1 MTAPVLMVVD
11 EDARGLETLEGT
23 LRCRYVHDYLV
34 IGESSRPKALSRL
47 RELRAAGS
55 PVAVVMAAATTAPA
69 AAAELLAEVRTIHP
83 AAKRVLVVPRGGQA
97 APSMGVPLSL
107 VADRQA
113 AMPVLRAIAHG
124 LIDTYLPAPGAGRD
138 EGFHRG
144 LSELLEEWAHQT
156 VPALPAVRIIDQQP
170 SARAHELRDLLAR
183 GSVPYVFH
191 DVASADGQA
200 WLQQAGQ
207 DGSRLPVLVTYTGQ
221 VLVDPPNDQV
231 TAVFGLAGLPEGT
244 VDVAVVGAG
253 PAGLSAAVY
262 AASEGLSTLLLE
274 SQAFGGQ
281 AGSSS
286 LIRNYLGFPCGISG
300 AGLATRAFEQAWSFG
315 AMPSMAGPVTGLE
328 RAEKGFTLRL
338 ADGRVSHAATVL
350 IATGVSYRRLA
361 APGADRLLGAGV
373 FYGATGSEA
382 RAFSGEHVFIV
393 GGANSAGQAA
403 VNLARYARQVTLV
416 VRGESLA
423 ARMSRYLIDEVT
435 ATPNIDVRT
444 ATQIT
449 EAAGNGKLQALTL
462 TGTANGRTQTVPA
475 SALIVLIGAVPRT
488 GWLPPQ
494 ILRDEH
500 GFILTGNDCH
510 QHGAAG
516 SGWTLERAPLSLETS
531 APGVFA
537 AGDVRH
543 GSVKRVASAVGEG
556 SIAATQMYQ
565 YLEKRSRGLE
575 QLRSMSGCPSD
586 ALGDVRSCQR
596 W

>member
-1 MTAPVLMVVD
+1 VRFGRGDIITMTAPVLMVVD
-11 EDARGLETLEGT
+11 EDASGLGTLEGT
-23 LRCRYVHDYLV
+23 LSRRYAHDYLV
-34 IGESSRPKALSRL
+34 IGESSQATALGRL

-55 PVAVVMAAATTAPA
+55 PVAVVMAAATTAPES
-69 AAAELLAEVRTIHP
+69 AAELLAEARTIHP

-97 APSMGVPLSL
+97 APSMGVPVPL
-107 VADRQA
+107 VVDRQA

-124 LIDTYLPAPGAGRD
+124 MIDSYLPAPGAGRD

-144 LSELLEEWAHQT
+144 LSELLEEWAQQT

-170 SARAHELRDLLAR
+170 SARAHRMRDLLTR
-183 GSVPYVFH
+183 SGVPYVFH

-200 WLQQAGQ
+200 WLRQAGQ
-207 DGSRLPVLVTYTGQ
+207 DGSRLPVLVTYNGQ
-221 VLVDPPNDQV
+221 VLVDPSMDQV

-244 VDVAVVGAG
+244 VDAAVAGAG

-262 AASEGLSTLLLE
+262 TASEGLSTLLLE
-274 SQAFGGQ
+274 PEAIGGQ

-286 LIRNYLGFPCGISG
+286 LIRNYLGFPSGISG

-328 RAEKGFTLRL
+328 RADSGFTLRL

-361 APGADRLLGAGV
+361 APGVDRLLGAGV

-382 RAFSGEHVFIV
+382 SAFSGEHVFIV

-403 VNLARYARQVTLV
+403 VNLARYAQQVTLV
-416 VRGESLA
+416 VRGNSLA
-423 ARMSRYLIDEVT
+423 ARMSHYLIDEIT
-435 ATPNIDVRT
+435 ATPNIDVRIS
-444 ATQIT
+444 TQIAA
-449 EAAGNGKLQALTL
+449 AAGNGKLHALTL
-462 TGTANGRTQTVPA
+462 TDSDSGRTQTVPA
-475 SALIVLIGAVPRT
+475 SAMIVLIGAVPHT
-488 GWLPPQ
+488 SWLPPE

-500 GFILTGNDCH
+500 GFILTGNDLP
-510 QHGAAG
+510 QQGTADSRWA
-516 SGWTLERAPLSLETS
+516 LERAPLSLETS
-531 APGVFA
+531 VPGVFA

-556 SIAATQMYQ
+556 SIAATKMYQ
-565 YLEKRSRGLE
+565 YLEERSR
-575 QLRSMSGCPSD
+575 S
-586 ALGDVRSCQR
+586 A
-596 W
+596 